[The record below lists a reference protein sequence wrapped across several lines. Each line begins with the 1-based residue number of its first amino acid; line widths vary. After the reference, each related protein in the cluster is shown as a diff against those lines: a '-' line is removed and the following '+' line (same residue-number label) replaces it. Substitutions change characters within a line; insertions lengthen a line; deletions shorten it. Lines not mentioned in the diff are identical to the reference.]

1 MSRHVAD
8 EDVFRDRQVGHDLG
22 FLVDDADAGGMA
34 VARLGE
40 DNGRAAMADRR
51 RCPG

>member
-8 EDVFRDRQVGHDLG
+8 EDVLRDRQVGDDLR

-34 VARLGE
+34 VARLVE
-40 DNGRAAMADRR
+40 DDR
-51 RCPG
+51 GAVHG